1 MLPRLF
7 RSRSYHHPSC
17 KVTNHSPPRCSHAL
31 IHYLNAALKQGGTRT
46 NGFGEKYSLY
56 SLRHFYAV
64 AALRNGIGV
73 FEVARNMGTSVKII
87 QEYYGKQ
94 ATPTVFATRLGD

>member
-1 MLPRLF
+1 LAKRGGEGPNNFLF
-7 RSRSYHHPSC
+7 AMPDGS
-17 KVTNHSPPRCSHAL
+17 KVITL
-31 IHYLNAALKQGGTRT
+31 IDQFNAVLKQAGMQK

-64 AALRNGIGV
+64 MALRNGIGV
-73 FEVARNMGTSVKII
+73 FEIARNMGTSVQMI

-94 ATPTVFATRLGD
+94 ATSAVFATRLGD

>member
-1 MLPRLF
+1 MPDGT
-7 RSRSYHHPSC
+7 
-17 KVTNHSPPRCSHAL
+17 KVKSQ
-31 IHYLNAALKQGGTRT
+31 IDQLNAALREAGIQK
-46 NGFGEKYSLY
+46 NSFGEKYSVY

-64 AALRNGIGV
+64 NALRNGVGV
-73 FEVARNMGTSVKII
+73 FEVARNMGTSVQII